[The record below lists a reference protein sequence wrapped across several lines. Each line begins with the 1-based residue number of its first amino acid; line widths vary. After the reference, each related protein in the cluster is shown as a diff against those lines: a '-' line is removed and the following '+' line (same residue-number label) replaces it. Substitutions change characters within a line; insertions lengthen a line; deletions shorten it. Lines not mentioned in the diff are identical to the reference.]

1 MTDTVL
7 GTLHD
12 HFSSHNTFLQIKL
25 KHKIIN
31 LASQREDMNLVSLAS
46 KLTFLSVTLY
56 NNKIKNFYFS
66 MKNNKTRNILKIK
79 TQFYRSTYKII
90 LAFSVVIYLDQIKTY
105 I

>member
-1 MTDTVL
+1 MTDTAL

-56 NNKIKNFYFS
+56 NKSKNFYFS

-90 LAFSVVIYLDQIKTY
+90 LAFSVIIYLDQIKTY